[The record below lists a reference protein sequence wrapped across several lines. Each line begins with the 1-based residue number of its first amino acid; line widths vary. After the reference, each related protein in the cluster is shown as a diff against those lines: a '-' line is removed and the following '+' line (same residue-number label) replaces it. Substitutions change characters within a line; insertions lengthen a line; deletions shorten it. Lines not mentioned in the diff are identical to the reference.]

1 MVQSKNGFLQSS
13 YFSILYNIY
22 YYHFLSF
29 LVKKLRLF
37 IKKKQENSAGSKTV
51 RQNKK
56 VKNIDP
62 TLFFILGGVYFL
74 HFFDFVKFLLKNL
87 LPGNMPKKRLPDS
100 PPRNK
105 KGQNFILAQET
116 TGHMDF

>member
-1 MVQSKNGFLQSS
+1 MGQPKNGAKGLCMGT
-13 YFSILYNIY
+13 
-22 YYHFLSF
+22 SF
-29 LVKKLRLF
+29 FTNQASQGLGPSGLGLASLE
-37 IKKKQENSAGSKTV
+37 IMV

-62 TLFFILGGVYFL
+62 TLFLILGGVYFL
-74 HFFDFVKFLLKNL
+74 QFFDFVKFLLKNL

-105 KGQNFILAQET
+105 KSQNFILAQET
-116 TGHMDF
+116 TGHMETFKHGD